1 MFFWIH
7 DGRIS
12 PNPPQIQPNRVP
24 MVHPSGKPS
33 APAIGEGEPGTT
45 PTGTFLHRTPEDV
58 YKESSLPSEKPVFFL
73 HEIMT
78 NPVWTKNQDESTQ
91 SCLDFMMEKGI
102 RHLPITDES
111 GKLVGFV
118 SDRDLLDKMKS
129 YEREMPVSDAM
140 IKRVLVGTPGAEIRQ
155 VTKVLLEERIGCLP
169 IVNDDNLPI
178 GIITRSDLLRLLL
191 KYPNLSLT
199 V

>member
-12 PNPPQIQPNRVP
+12 PNPPAVQPNRVP
-24 MVHPSGKPS
+24 MVHPSSQPM
-33 APAIGEGEPGTT
+33 ATEIGDGGSQSP
-45 PTGTFLHRTPEDV
+45 PTGSFLHRNPGDA
-58 YKESSLPSEKPVFFL
+58 YKESSLPQEKLVFFL

-78 NPVWTKNQDESTQ
+78 SPVFTKMENEPISD
-91 SCLDFMMEKGI
+91 CLDSMLEKGI
-102 RHLPITDES
+102 RHLPITNQL
-111 GKLVGFV
+111 GQLVGFV
-118 SDRDLLDKMKS
+118 SDRDLLDKHKS
-129 YEREMPVSDAM
+129 YERKNPVSDVM

-169 IVNDDNLPI
+169 IVNDDNIPI

-191 KYPNLSLT
+191 KYPNLSLM

>member
-12 PNPPQIQPNRVP
+12 PNPPLTQPDRVLK
-24 MVHPSGKPS
+24 VHPSGKSNPTE
-33 APAIGEGEPGTT
+33 IGDGEPGTT
-45 PTGTFLHRTPEDV
+45 PTGSFLHQNPRDA
-58 YKESSLPSEKPVFFL
+58 YKEASLPTEKPVFFL

-78 NPVWTKNQDESTQ
+78 SPVFTKNEEETIDN
-91 SCLDFMMEKGI
+91 CLEFMFEKGI
-102 RHLPITDES
+102 RHLPITNHL
-111 GKLVGFV
+111 GQLVGFV
-118 SDRDLLDKMKS
+118 SDRDLLEKTKS
-129 YEREMPVSDAM
+129 YEKEMPVSDAM
-140 IKRVLVGTPGAEIRQ
+140 IKRVLVGSPGAEIRQ

-169 IVNDDNLPI
+169 IVNDDNYPI

-191 KYPNLSLT
+191 KYPNLSLM

>member
-1 MFFWIH
+1 MTAVYPPIP
-7 DGRIS
+7 RKS
-12 PNPPQIQPNRVP
+12 NPIVSLWSTHQANLPHQ
-24 MVHPSGKPS
+24 PSGKENLAQP
-33 APAIGEGEPGTT
+33 
-45 PTGTFLHRTPEDV
+45 PTGSFLHRTPEDV

-140 IKRVLVGTPGAEIRQ
+140 IKRVLVGTPGVEIRQ